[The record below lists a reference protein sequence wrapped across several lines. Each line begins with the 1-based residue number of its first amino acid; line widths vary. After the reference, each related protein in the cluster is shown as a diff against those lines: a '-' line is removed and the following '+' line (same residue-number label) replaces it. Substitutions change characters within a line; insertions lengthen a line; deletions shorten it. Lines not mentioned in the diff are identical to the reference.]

1 MAVVSIPTERFGE
14 LPGYEYE
21 PQYVSVGEP
30 EMAYVDLGAGD
41 ETFLCL
47 HGEPTW
53 GYLYRK
59 MIPTLSERGRVVI
72 PDFIGFGRS
81 DKFTQLDAY
90 TFEMHYESLSA
101 FVEALGLSDVTL
113 VGQG

>member
-1 MAVVSIPTERFGE
+1 
-14 LPGYEYE
+14 
-21 PQYVSVGEP
+21 
-30 EMAYVDLGAGD
+30 MAYIDIGTGD

-72 PDFIGFGRS
+72 PDLIGFGRS
-81 DKFTQLDAY
+81 DKYTDSDVY
-90 TFEMHYESLSA
+90 TFGMHYGTLESFLETLELTD
-101 FVEALGLSDVTL
+101 VTVLGQDWGGILGLRLATHQPTGSSASFR
-113 VGQG
+113 